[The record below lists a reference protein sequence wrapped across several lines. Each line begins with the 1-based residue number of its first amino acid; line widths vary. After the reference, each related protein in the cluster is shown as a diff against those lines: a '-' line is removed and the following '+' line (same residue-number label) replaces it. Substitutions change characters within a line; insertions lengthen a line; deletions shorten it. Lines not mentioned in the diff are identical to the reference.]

1 MVDRTVGLTSVG
13 GYVPR
18 YRLTGT
24 ALAQVWGGGGE
35 RGERAVANYDEDAL
49 TMACEAALNAIG
61 GRDVSS
67 IGACF
72 LASTSSPYVEKST
85 ATLLASVT
93 DLPVAVLTADLS
105 GSLRCGTTAL
115 RLALDSVSAGS
126 VTAALVAAADLRPVP
141 PGGELE
147 LLVGDGAG
155 AALVGS
161 AGVIAS
167 FEGAFTVSH
176 EFTDVWRNDG
186 DRYVRSLPDMT
197 FIKSQ
202 GLDKHLPEAID
213 GVLRKTGRK
222 REDIAKLVL
231 YGPDA
236 RTHAALVRQLKFPDA
251 AMPKEPVIGRAGNT
265 GAAACLLGLAAALE
279 EAKPHDQIL
288 IVSYGNGAEALLF
301 EATDAIAAYRPA
313 RPIARQLAAGRPLA
327 HYGKLLRFRR
337 HIETEIVRSFSSVPT
352 MVREERQNF
361 RLYGQQCAECGAVS
375 YPRRHLCW
383 KCSSNRLV
391 DYKLPRHGRIFT
403 FTKDHL
409 VPNPDPPTVM
419 AAADLDGGGRFYA
432 QVTDCDP
439 ARIAFEMPVELTFR
453 RLHEGDDY
461 VNYFWKLRPLDV
473 P

>member
-1 MVDRTVGLTSVG
+1 MAVRTVGLTSVG

-18 YRLTGT
+18 YRLSGKS
-24 ALAQVWGGGGE
+24 LAQVWGAGGG
-35 RGERAVANYDEDAL
+35 GERAVANYDEDAL
-49 TMACEAALNAIG
+49 TMGCEAALNAIG
-61 GRDVSS
+61 DRGVSS

-72 LASTSSPYVEKST
+72 FASTSAPYVEKSS

-93 DLPVAVLTADLS
+93 DLPAAVLTADL
-105 GSLRCGTTAL
+105 GASLRCGTTAL
-115 RLALDSVSAGS
+115 RLALDSVCAGS
-126 VTAALVAAADLRPVP
+126 VAGALVAAADMRPVA

-147 LLVGDGAG
+147 PLVGEGAG
-155 AALVGS
+155 AALVG
-161 AGVIAS
+161 ADGVIAS

-176 EFTDVWRNDG
+176 EFTDFWRNDG
-186 DRYVRSLPDMT
+186 DRYVQALPDMT
-197 FIKSQ
+197 FIKSH

-213 GVLRKTGRK
+213 GVLQKTGRK

-236 RTHAALVRQLKFPDA
+236 RTHAALVRQLRFPET
-251 AMPKEPVIGRAGNT
+251 AMPREPVIVRAGNT

-279 EAKPHDQIL
+279 EVKPHDHIL
-288 IVSYGNGAEALLF
+288 VVSYGNGAEALLF

-313 RPIARQLAAGRPLA
+313 RPVAQQLAAGWPLT

-337 HIETEIVRSFSSVPT
+337 HVETEVIRSFSSVPT

-361 RLYGQQCAECGAVS
+361 RLYGQKCADCGAVS

-383 KCSSNRLV
+383 KCSSNRLA
-391 DYKLPRHGRIFT
+391 DHKLARRGRIFT

-409 VPNPDPPTVM
+409 VPSPDPPTVM
-419 AAADLDGGGRFYA
+419 AAADLDGGARFYA

-439 ARIAFEMPVELTFR
+439 AAIAFEMPVELTFR
-453 RLHEGDDY
+453 RIHEGDDY
-461 VNYFWKLRPLDV
+461 VNYFWKFRPA
-473 P
+473 